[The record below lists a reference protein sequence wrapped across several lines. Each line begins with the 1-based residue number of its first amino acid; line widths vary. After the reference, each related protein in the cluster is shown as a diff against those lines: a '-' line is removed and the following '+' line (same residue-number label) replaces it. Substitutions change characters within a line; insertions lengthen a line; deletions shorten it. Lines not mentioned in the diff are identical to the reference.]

1 MAPGKT
7 WTRRLALAGG
17 AALAAGGGYLA
28 LRPNSLSLDRRD
40 PNILRRGNSAEP
52 TSLDP
57 HKATTIWED
66 WIMGDLFVGLMHQD
80 AKGEPVPQAC
90 ESLSTSAD
98 GLTFT
103 LKLRPHNWSDGMPVT
118 ADDYV
123 FSFRRIANPKT
134 AAQYVSILYPI
145 RNMQRAAEGKVAPEA
160 IGVRALDERT
170 LQIEVAY
177 QTPYIQHLLMHQ
189 TTYAVPRHV
198 VERHGD
204 DWLKPENFVSNGPF
218 TLKAWIPNDHVH
230 AIKNPRFFAADEVKL
245 KEVYYF
251 ATQDTSAALKRFR
264 AGELDIA
271 NRCPPPDMVPL
282 LRKTIPDQVK
292 INSFLAT
299 YYISVNQR
307 RRPFDDKRVRLALA
321 MALDRETLTE
331 KVIRIGQIPAYNL
344 VPPGMSSYS
353 YAAQMTFKSQ
363 ALAARQERA
372 KALLAEAGFNAG
384 NPLSFDFSIYNTK
397 DWRHWAVVL
406 QFMWRSIGVDM
417 RIVPLD
423 SQILYDYLRKKDF
436 ELASS
441 GWIAD
446 YRDPKNFLFLF
457 ETSTVELNYGGYS
470 NALYDKLVAQSD
482 GIRDPQARLQAMARA
497 EQQLLD
503 DCGVIPLMHDV
514 TRDMVSP
521 QVSGWIPN
529 VVNFNRSRYL
539 SLNTGL
545 PSS

>member
-1 MAPGKT
+1 
-7 WTRRLALAGG
+7 
-17 AALAAGGGYLA
+17 
-28 LRPNSLSLDRRD
+28 
-40 PNILRRGNSAEP
+40 
-52 TSLDP
+52 
-57 HKATTIWED
+57 
-66 WIMGDLFVGLMHQD
+66 
-80 AKGEPVPQAC
+80 
-90 ESLSTSAD
+90 
-98 GLTFT
+98 
-103 LKLRPHNWSDGMPVT
+103 
-118 ADDYV
+118 
-123 FSFRRIANPKT
+123 
-134 AAQYVSILYPI
+134 
-145 RNMQRAAEGKVAPEA
+145 
-160 IGVRALDERT
+160 
-170 LQIEVAY
+170 
-177 QTPYIQHLLMHQ
+177 
-189 TTYAVPRHV
+189 
-198 VERHGD
+198 
-204 DWLKPENFVSNGPF
+204 
-218 TLKAWIPNDHVH
+218 
-230 AIKNPRFFAADEVKL
+230 
-245 KEVYYF
+245 
-251 ATQDTSAALKRFR
+251 
-264 AGELDIA
+264 
-271 NRCPPPDMVPL
+271 
-282 LRKTIPDQVK
+282 
-292 INSFLAT
+292 
-299 YYISVNQR
+299 
-307 RRPFDDKRVRLALA
+307 
-321 MALDRETLTE
+321 
-331 KVIRIGQIPAYNL
+331 
-344 VPPGMSSYS
+344 
-353 YAAQMTFKSQ
+353 MTFKSQ